1 MSTDSG
7 KIHTDELPSQLQY
20 EPLDN
25 ENPVG
30 ESLTSEE
37 NKQQKLDRERT
48 IHLSRLTEINFE
60 DTRTKVA
67 FILNQ
72 YRATR
77 DSDIALTLKY
87 WQVFHRDLLGSNSIS
102 FDNFYKLPKFTSIS
116 RARAK
121 IQNEYRLFQA
131 SNEISKYRANLDTEQ
146 RDIQVEDKPEDS
158 LISIYCD
165 ESGKTG
171 RYKIVASLW
180 INDGYRFMEVWNELS
195 SWKADKGI
203 EKELH
208 FTKLG
213 GQDISNVEEFIERV
227 ICHSDALGFKAV
239 ILDSHPVKSISPE
252 DLNFRL
258 HYQLIINGIEHEVQS
273 GRFSLPRCF
282 SMTKDKDDGADKLR
296 LVELEQKLKIDC
308 QAFFN
313 QKIIIEEV
321 KAEES
326 HSSLFIQLADLFAAS
341 LNRKLN
347 SPGSNYKDEIANK
360 VLYLLGIRDIMNKSQ
375 DPDQDFA
382 TILWI

>member
-1 MSTDSG
+1 MSAKSG
-7 KIHTDELPSQLQY
+7 KVHTEEQLGQPHNESIEMEQHIGNSQ
-20 EPLDN
+20 
-25 ENPVG
+25 
-30 ESLTSEE
+30 TSEE

-48 IHLSRLTEINFE
+48 VLLSRLAEINFE

-72 YRATR
+72 YRTTR

-87 WQVFHRDLLGSNSIS
+87 WQIFHRDLLGSNSIS
-102 FDNFYKLPKFTSIS
+102 FENFHKLPKFTSIS

-121 IQNEYRLFQA
+121 IQNEYGLFQA
-131 SNEISKYRANLDTEQ
+131 SKDISKYRANLDSEQ

-213 GQDISNVEEFIERV
+213 GQDIHNVEEFFERV
-227 ICHSDALGFKAV
+227 LCHSDALGFKAV
-239 ILDSHPVKSISPE
+239 ILDSHPVQGISPE

-258 HYQLIINGIEHEVQS
+258 HYQLIVNGIEHEVQS
-273 GRFSLPRCF
+273 GRFSLPRRF

-296 LVELEQKLKIDC
+296 LVELEQKLRTDC
-308 QAFFN
+308 QAYFN
-313 QKIIIEEV
+313 QNIIIEKV

-326 HSSLFIQLADLFAAS
+326 NSSLWIQLADLFAAS
-341 LNRKLN
+341 INRKLN

-360 VLYLLGIRDIMNKSQ
+360 VLYLLGIRDIMDKTQ
-375 DPDQDFA
+375 DSHQDFA

>member
-1 MSTDSG
+1 MEDPNQLDSELNQIEQSTEETLTTEE
-7 KIHTDELPSQLQY
+7 KK
-20 EPLDN
+20 N
-25 ENPVG
+25 ERI
-30 ESLTSEE
+30 
-37 NKQQKLDRERT
+37 DRERT
-48 IHLSRLTEINFE
+48 ILLSRLAEINIE

-77 DSDIALTLKY
+77 DSDIALALKY
-87 WQVFHRDLLGSNSIS
+87 WQIFHRDLLGSNSIS
-102 FDNFYKLPKFTSIS
+102 FENFYKLPKFTSIS

-131 SNEISKYRANLDTEQ
+131 SNEISKYRAKLGSKQ
-146 RDIQVEDKPEDS
+146 RDFQVEDKPEDS

-180 INDGYRFMEVWNELS
+180 INDGYRFMEVWDELS
-195 SWKADKGI
+195 RWKAGKSI

-213 GQDISNVEEFIERV
+213 GQDISNVEEFFKKV
-227 ICHSDALGFKAV
+227 LCHSDALGFKAV
-239 ILDSHPVKSISPE
+239 ILDSQSVQGIAQE

-273 GRFSLPRCF
+273 GRFSLPRRF

-296 LVELEQKLKIDC
+296 LVELEQKLRTDC
-308 QAFFN
+308 QAYFN
-313 QKIIIEEV
+313 QDIIIEKV

-326 HSSLFIQLADLFAAS
+326 HSSLYIQLADLFAAS
-341 LNRKLN
+341 INRKLN

-360 VLYLLGIRDIMNKSQ
+360 VLYLLGIENILNRTQES
-375 DPDQDFA
+375 PQDFS
-382 TILWI
+382 TILWL

>member
-1 MSTDSG
+1 MED
-7 KIHTDELPSQLQY
+7 PNQ
-20 EPLDN
+20 LDN
-25 ENPVG
+25 ESNQNEQG
-30 ESLTSEE
+30 FKEALTTEE
-37 NKQQKLDRERT
+37 EKNEKIDRERT
-48 IHLSRLTEINFE
+48 LLLSRLAEINIE

-87 WQVFHRDLLGSNSIS
+87 WQIFHRDLLGSNSIS

-131 SNEISKYRANLDTEQ
+131 SNEISKNRANLDSKQ
-146 RDIQVEDKPEDS
+146 RDFQVEDKPEDS

-180 INDGYRFMEVWNELS
+180 INDGYRLMQVWDELS
-195 SWKADKGI
+195 SWKADKSI

-213 GQDISNVEEFIERV
+213 GQDISNVEEFLKRV
-227 ICHSDALGFKAV
+227 LCHSDALGFKAV
-239 ILDSHPVKSISPE
+239 VLDSQPVQGISQE

-258 HYQLIINGIEHEVQS
+258 HYQLIVNGIDHEVRS
-273 GRFSLPRCF
+273 GRFILPRRF
-282 SMTKDKDDGADKLR
+282 SMTKDKDDGSDKLR
-296 LVELEQKLKIDC
+296 LVELEQKLRTDC
-308 QAFFN
+308 QAYFKQN
-313 QKIIIEEV
+313 IIIEKV

-341 LNRKLN
+341 INRKLN
-347 SPGSNYKDEIANK
+347 SPGSNHKDEIANK
-360 VLYLLGIRDIMNKSQ
+360 VLYLLGIENVLNRTQES
-375 DPDQDFA
+375 PQDFA
-382 TILWI
+382 TILWL